1 MRLLKFKD
9 LINNQ
14 TLENK
19 IKFQR
24 QKIKIL
30 EDDIK
35 ENGDNGFGY
44 KSRVFASL
52 TGTSYGGET
61 NTFFSGDGRN
71 DIWNM
76 S

>member
-1 MRLLKFKD
+1 MNILKFKD

-14 TLENK
+14 SLKNK
-19 IKFQR
+19 IKFQK

-44 KSRVFASL
+44 KSRQLENLKLDLKVIIDEYKAS
-52 TGTSYGGET
+52 
-61 NTFFSGDGRN
+61 NK
-71 DIWNM
+71 
-76 S
+76 

>member
-1 MRLLKFKD
+1 MKLLKFKD

-44 KSRVFASL
+44 KSRQLENLKLDLKVIIDEYKAS
-52 TGTSYGGET
+52 
-61 NTFFSGDGRN
+61 NK
-71 DIWNM
+71 
-76 S
+76 

>member
-1 MRLLKFKD
+1 MKFKD

-44 KSRVFASL
+44 KSRQLENLKLDLKVIIDEYKAS
-52 TGTSYGGET
+52 
-61 NTFFSGDGRN
+61 NK
-71 DIWNM
+71 
-76 S
+76 

>member
-19 IKFQR
+19 IKFQK

-44 KSRVFASL
+44 KSRQLENLKLDLKVIIDEYKAS
-52 TGTSYGGET
+52 
-61 NTFFSGDGRN
+61 NK
-71 DIWNM
+71 
-76 S
+76 

>member
-1 MRLLKFKD
+1 MKFKD
-9 LINNQ
+9 LINKQ

-44 KSRVFASL
+44 KSRQLENLKLDLKVIIDEYKAS
-52 TGTSYGGET
+52 
-61 NTFFSGDGRN
+61 NK
-71 DIWNM
+71 
-76 S
+76 

>member
-1 MRLLKFKD
+1 MNILKFKD

-14 TLENK
+14 SLKNK
-19 IKFQR
+19 IKFQN

-44 KSRVFASL
+44 KSRQLENLKEDLKIIIYEYKAS
-52 TGTSYGGET
+52 
-61 NTFFSGDGRN
+61 NK
-71 DIWNM
+71 
-76 S
+76 

>member
-9 LINNQ
+9 LINKQ

-44 KSRVFASL
+44 KSRQLENLKLDLKVIIDEYKAS
-52 TGTSYGGET
+52 
-61 NTFFSGDGRN
+61 NK
-71 DIWNM
+71 
-76 S
+76 

>member
-1 MRLLKFKD
+1 MNILKFKD

-14 TLENK
+14 SLKNK
-19 IKFQR
+19 IKFQK

-44 KSRVFASL
+44 KSRQLENLKEDLNIIIYEYKAS
-52 TGTSYGGET
+52 
-61 NTFFSGDGRN
+61 NK
-71 DIWNM
+71 
-76 S
+76 

>member
-44 KSRVFASL
+44 KSRQLENLKLDLKVIIDEYKAS
-52 TGTSYGGET
+52 
-61 NTFFSGDGRN
+61 NK
-71 DIWNM
+71 
-76 S
+76 

>member
-1 MRLLKFKD
+1 MRLLKFKV
-9 LINNQ
+9 LINKQ

-44 KSRVFASL
+44 KSRQLENLKLDLKVIIDEYKAS
-52 TGTSYGGET
+52 
-61 NTFFSGDGRN
+61 NK
-71 DIWNM
+71 
-76 S
+76 